1 MIKHVFHACNVSSQL
16 LSSVKGTFK
25 EQPNVRKVMQVSIVN
40 PFWLNG
46 METQGFLSAKP
57 LTPFWHIT
65 SNIISFS
72 FLPDTS

>member
-1 MIKHVFHACNVSSQL
+1 MMKSVFHAYNVSNQL
-16 LSSVKGTFK
+16 LSNIKGTFK
-25 EQPNVRKVMQVSIVN
+25 EQLNARKVMQVSIVN
-40 PFWLNG
+40 LFWLNG

-65 SNIISFS
+65 SSIISFS